1 MGRLDGKRAVV
12 VGAAYGMGRATAEML
27 AREGASVIVADI
39 AGDVAAEV
47 AEGIHANGGTARS
60 ATVDISD
67 ETAVSDLFDQAKAAF
82 GGVDVLHNNA
92 AILAS
97 PEVAADGV
105 SAVLDI
111 PTSVWDRTMEVNLR
125 GVWLACK
132 YAVKP
137 MIEAGGGSIINTASL
152 AALSLMTTSGAYSV
166 SKGGVNTLTLAIAT
180 HYGRFGVRCN
190 AINPGMI
197 RTRHLNDEYEHMLV
211 RHNLLPRIGEPEDIA
226 GLVTF
231 LASDESSYMT
241 GQLLTLDG
249 GFSVH
254 VPTYADLLEMGA
266 EA

>member
-12 VGAAYGMGRATAEML
+12 IGAAYGMGKATAEMM
-27 AREGASVIVADI
+27 AREGAAVLVADI

-47 AEGIHANGGTARS
+47 AGSIRGQGGVASS
-60 ATVDISD
+60 AAVDISD
-67 ETAVSDLFDQAKAAF
+67 ECAVRDLFDEAKATL

-92 AILAS
+92 AILGA
-97 PEVAADGV
+97 PDVAPDGV
-105 SAVLDI
+105 SPVLEI

-132 YAVKP
+132 YAVP
-137 MIEAGGGSIINTASL
+137 RMLEAGAGSIINTASL

-197 RTRHLNDEYEHMLV
+197 RTRHLPAEYEHMLV

-226 GLVTF
+226 NLATF
-231 LASDESSYMT
+231 LASDESGYLT
-241 GQLLTLDG
+241 GQLITLDG

-254 VPTYADLLEMGA
+254 VPTYVDLLEMSA
-266 EA
+266 

>member
-1 MGRLDGKRAVV
+1 MGRLEGKRAVLI
-12 VGAAYGMGRATAEML
+12 GSAHGMGRATAEMM

-47 AEGIHANGGTARS
+47 AENIRSNGGVARS
-60 ATVDISD
+60 ASVDISD
-67 ETAVSDLFDQAKAAF
+67 ETAVSELFEEAKAAL

-92 AILAS
+92 AILGTA
-97 PEVAADGV
+97 EVAADGV
-105 SAVLDI
+105 SPVLDI
-111 PTSVWDRTMEVNLR
+111 PTAVWDRTLEVNLR

-132 YAVKP
+132 YAVQQ
-137 MIEAGGGSIINTASL
+137 MLETGGGSIINTASL

-197 RTRHLNDEYEHMLV
+197 RTRHLNAEYEHMLV
-211 RHNLLPRIGEPEDIA
+211 RHNLLPRIGEPHDIA
-226 GLVTF
+226 SLVTF
-231 LASDESSYMT
+231 LASDESGYLT
-241 GQLLTLDG
+241 GQLITLDG

-254 VPTYADLLEMGA
+254 VPTYVDLLEMGA
-266 EA
+266 